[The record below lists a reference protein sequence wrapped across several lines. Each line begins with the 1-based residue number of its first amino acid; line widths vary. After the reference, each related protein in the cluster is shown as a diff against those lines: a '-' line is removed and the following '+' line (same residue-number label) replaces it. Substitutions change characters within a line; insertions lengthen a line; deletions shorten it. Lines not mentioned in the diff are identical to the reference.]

1 MKVRNLCLFVIVAL
15 GVTFAACMKNPQYLG
30 REVAASRLDEVL
42 NDSTHTLVN
51 GDTLVKDKKT
61 AILLAT
67 AVASSVYGE
76 EKILSEAPYEA
87 YLIKGYWVVS
97 GTIPV
102 GYMGGGFEVIIN
114 ARDGRVV
121 NVTHFK

>member
-1 MKVRNLCLFVIVAL
+1 M
-15 GVTFAACMKNPQYLG
+15 T
-30 REVAASRLDEVL
+30 
-42 NDSTHTLVN
+42 
-51 GDTLVKDKKT
+51 GDTLIKDKKT

-67 AVASSVYGE
+67 ALASGVYGD
-76 EKILSEAPYEA
+76 EKIRSEAPYEA

-102 GYMGGGFEVIIN
+102 GYLGGAFEVIIN